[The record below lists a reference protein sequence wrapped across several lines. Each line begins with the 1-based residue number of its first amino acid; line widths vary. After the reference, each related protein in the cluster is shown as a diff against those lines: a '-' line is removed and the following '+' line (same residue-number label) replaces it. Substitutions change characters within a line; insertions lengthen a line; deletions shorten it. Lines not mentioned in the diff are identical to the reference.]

1 MYLLNKQTN
10 KKKKQNKFN
19 KADLTKRKRAIM
31 EIANRSTQ
39 GFPGGSTGK
48 ESACNAGDL
57 NSIPGLGR
65 YPRGGHGNPLQYS
78 YLEMDRGAWWAT
90 VHGIAKSQA
99 QLSN

>member
-10 KKKKQNKFN
+10 KKKNNKFN

-39 GFPGGSTGK
+39 GFPGGLTGK

-57 NSIPGLGR
+57 NSIRVGKIPQRRTQQPTPVFLPGES
-65 YPRGGHGNPLQYS
+65 PWTEEPGGLQS
-78 YLEMDRGAWWAT
+78 ME
-90 VHGIAKSQA
+90 SQRVRH
-99 QLSN
+99 N